1 MTLRALMLDWSI
13 PAPPDVRI
21 ASGTF
26 HGFSPCLTWTAN
38 APSFYHAVPDAA
50 FAPTEKKDPKSK
62 RAKGSRTGRLAHPG
76 RRLVEPGP
84 GLCRRDRFPYRHD
97 PLVCLC
103 STRRARSR
111 QSAAQLC
118 SHHDPDRLDVARLSW
133 GQRLCWMEPLIAP
146 LL

>member
-50 FAPTEKKDPKSK
+50 FAPTVLNRPAQQAINVDEILTFCYTRIVTLKHVLTLLK
-62 RAKGSRTGRLAHPG
+62 
-76 RRLVEPGP
+76 
-84 GLCRRDRFPYRHD
+84 PY
-97 PLVCLC
+97 LYVF
-103 STRRARSR
+103 
-111 QSAAQLC
+111 
-118 SHHDPDRLDVARLSW
+118 
-133 GQRLCWMEPLIAP
+133 
-146 LL
+146 LLMQNCEVDI